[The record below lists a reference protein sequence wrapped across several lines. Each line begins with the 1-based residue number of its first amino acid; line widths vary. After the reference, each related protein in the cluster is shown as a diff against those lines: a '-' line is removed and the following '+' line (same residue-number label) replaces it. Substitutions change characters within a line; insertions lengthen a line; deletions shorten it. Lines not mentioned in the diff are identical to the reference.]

1 MTVPV
6 QGERHVRVIHF
17 QLSIRLEGD
26 ERLIAVDQP
35 VREQDADWVARS
47 FQTEW
52 MVEVRVNVDWV
63 RGVHDL
69 VGPEAELVDELV
81 AGDLPHRKQQIGILK
96 QRVEQLRLPRR
107 ARPGEQFVRSRV
119 LVVDVADWF
128 AQDDD
133 LDAEPPGV
141 TEQERMER
149 GEAAEEQDVRFETM
163 DLLEHVERDV
173 IKPAR
178 IDRTAEHFTAFAE
191 RDAPPGGPPVGQL
204 LIKPKLRLEMRLER
218 VTKFDLIRGGD
229 V

>member
-1 MTVPV
+1 MIDEMQRVPRLDLVEERHVLESVRRDERATRLVQMTVPV

-35 VREQDADWVARS
+35 VREQDADWVGRS

-81 AGDLPHRKQQIGILK
+81 AGDLSHRKQQIGILK
-96 QRVEQLRLPRR
+96 QRAEQLRLPRR

-128 AQDDD
+128 A
-133 LDAEPPGV
+133 
-141 TEQERMER
+141 
-149 GEAAEEQDVRFETM
+149 
-163 DLLEHVERDV
+163 
-173 IKPAR
+173 
-178 IDRTAEHFTAFAE
+178 
-191 RDAPPGGPPVGQL
+191 
-204 LIKPKLRLEMRLER
+204 
-218 VTKFDLIRGGD
+218 
-229 V
+229 